1 MSCAATK
8 EKAASSGM
16 SARMVMKARAAARCG
31 MPSSADRSSTRRR
44 KVCASPSRRLQAA
57 LASPSGSSR
66 ARTRRSR
73 LITARITR
81 RREARARLLLPRPG
95 ELSAGECDGREKDAR
110 RGGGESQRGRGG
122 APRAADRG
130 GARRGAAL
138 PARGRG
144 DEARGRARLAG
155 RQAEG
160 GGRGAPA
167 PPGVRPG
174 QQDGRHRRR
183 GSGRPR
189 ARQPGQVAG
198 HRGRRRVPRRPA
210 LPPLGRRLAEGPP
223 LFLLLWRSPTSPTGC
238 STSCCPSP
246 STGGTWSASTRTR
259 RSPRPPW
266 RASGWAAPAARCW
279 FRPSAPTSRAS
290 WERPCPSSS
299 ATEAPRGLTLRHL
312 LHISDVHFGPPHLPE
327 LAEKIQ
333 EFAARRRPDVI
344 ALSGDLTQRAKA
356 EQFRQ
361 ARKFVDRLPAPTL
374 VVPGNHDVPLYR
386 VWERALSPF
395 HAYRK
400 YFAEDLEPVWQDD
413 ELLLVG
419 INTAHGWTVKEGRIG
434 LSRLKAFAE
443 TIAK

>member
-122 APRAADRG
+122 PPRAADRG

-174 QQDGRHRRR
+174 QQDGRHRGR
-183 GSGRPR
+183 GRGRLR
-189 ARQPGQVAG
+189 ARQPRQVAG

-223 LFLLLWRSPTSPTGC
+223 LFLTLMAERHFADGLL
-238 STSCCPSP
+238 
-246 STGGTWSASTRTR
+246 
-259 RSPRPPW
+259 
-266 RASGWAAPAARCW
+266 
-279 FRPSAPTSRAS
+279 
-290 WERPCPSSS
+290 
-299 ATEAPRGLTLRHL
+299 
-312 LHISDVHFGPPHLPE
+312 
-327 LAEKIQ
+327 
-333 EFAARRRPDVI
+333 
-344 ALSGDLTQRAKA
+344 
-356 EQFRQ
+356 
-361 ARKFVDRLPAPTL
+361 
-374 VVPGNHDVPLYR
+374 
-386 VWERALSPF
+386 
-395 HAYRK
+395 
-400 YFAEDLEPVWQDD
+400 D
-413 ELLLVG
+413 ELLPESLDWRHLVRKYPHAA
-419 INTAHGWTVKEGRIG
+419 IATAAVAGFWLGRTRGTLLVSALGAYLASELGETVSELIG
-434 LSRLKAFAE
+434 D
-443 TIAK
+443 